1 MTIRQALAQ
10 FRLGCHDTMSAF
22 WLYRICH
29 GGYWV
34 RHRAAGWYTVQR
46 YRYDTYNGAGAHP
59 SISELEDNSDPWQ
72 IWGVR
77 IVTGIIAASGVMVAV
92 ILS

>member
-1 MTIRQALAQ
+1 MTIRKTIEHL
-10 FRLGCHDTMSAF
+10 RLGCHDTMSAF
-22 WLYRICH
+22 APYRMAH

-34 RHRAAGWYTVQR
+34 RHRAAGWHTVQR
-46 YRYDTYNGAGAHP
+46 YRYDTYNRAGAHP
-59 SISELEDNSDPWQ
+59 SIAELEDNTDPWQ

>member
-10 FRLGCHDTMSAF
+10 FRLGCHDTLCAF

-29 GGYWV
+29 GKHWAQ
-34 RHRAAGWYTVQR
+34 HKQSGWYVISL
-46 YRYDTYNGAGAHP
+46 YRYEHLLTASDRG
-59 SISELEDNSDPWQ
+59 SIIEIEDNSDPWQ

-77 IVTGIIAASGVMVAV
+77 IVTGIIAVFGVMVAV